1 MKSILIPMM
10 SSGLRQT
17 ANLALKADHPP
28 SGRLI
33 LAKRIPSILP
43 TINLLNQLHNNDFF
57 LSVRTEV
64 PHMAV

>member
-33 LAKRIPSILP
+33 LAKRLPIHFELSYGWDGLILAKRIPSI
-43 TINLLNQLHNNDFF
+43 I
-57 LSVRTEV
+57 EV
-64 PHMAV
+64 SI

>member
-17 ANLALKADHPP
+17 TNLALKADYPP

-33 LAKRIPSILP
+33 LAKRLPSRYRVSI
-43 TINLLNQLHNNDFF
+43 
-57 LSVRTEV
+57 
-64 PHMAV
+64 